1 MVITSLPYDISSPGH
16 YCLESDLVSQPYG
29 INISASHV
37 FVDCKRHSVSASSR
51 QAGGI
56 GIASNSGLADV
67 TISNCLIKDF
77 DHGIDAGYEGT
88 DFQLLNNHIDGS
100 MTSGIQA
107 WGNRTRIVNNRITN
121 AHNESGGQVAGI
133 TLLPFNPSTTASG
146 QALINNVIAGMS
158 GSAGVIGL
166 DVSGSSAPQLVNN
179 EVLQMRSNGS
189 YAIAVFFHDWV
200 QGAVTTN
207 AVLTNNTLSADASNT
222 SETAIVG
229 NPRLCAG
236 NIGVGHTADAF
247 DACTTQLDNSIV
259 Q

>member
-236 NIGVGHTADAF
+236 NIGVGHTADSF